1 PSRAILAALRSP
13 ARVMRVTCRAACRS
27 ARAGSARLSRNLF
40 RAAFLAVLAAFCRS
54 AKLGSLKLLI
64 LESLFAIRIDFNGS
78 ACNEQSHR
86 EEFQASGCTAQQA
99 AR

>member
-1 PSRAILAALRSP
+1 MAGDACKTGPARTYRRLAALRSP

-40 RAAFLAVLAAFCRS
+40 RAAFLAVLAAFWRS

-64 LESLFAIRIDFNGS
+64 CLEAPLSQGIDFNS
-78 ACNEQSHR
+78 APCDDQSQIGR
-86 EEFQASGCTAQQA
+86 
-99 AR
+99 